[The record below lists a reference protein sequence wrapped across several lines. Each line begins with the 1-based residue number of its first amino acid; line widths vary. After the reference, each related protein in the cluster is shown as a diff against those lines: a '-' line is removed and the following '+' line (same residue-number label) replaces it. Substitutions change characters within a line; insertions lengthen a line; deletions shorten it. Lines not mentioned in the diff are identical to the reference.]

1 MSAKTIHYKHP
12 KLGYHACGM
21 GDPLTIQIS
30 EDINKVTCKRCQDT
44 ITGRKNAS
52 SPEGYPNLT
61 RAGKGRPTT
70 DTVELRTR
78 IRPETRQYLEQL
90 GGGSKSIGKA
100 IELLVQQHQEK
111 L

>member
-1 MSAKTIHYKHP
+1 MPKTIHYKHP

-21 GDPLTIQIS
+21 GDPLAIQMS
-30 EDINKVTCKRCQDT
+30 EDINEVTCKRCQDT

-52 SPEGYPNLT
+52 SPEGHPNLT
-61 RAGKGRPTT
+61 RAGKGRPP
-70 DTVELRTR
+70 VENVR
-78 IRPETRQYLEQL
+78 INVHVKLETRQYLEQL

-100 IELLVQQHQEK
+100 IELLVQQHQEN